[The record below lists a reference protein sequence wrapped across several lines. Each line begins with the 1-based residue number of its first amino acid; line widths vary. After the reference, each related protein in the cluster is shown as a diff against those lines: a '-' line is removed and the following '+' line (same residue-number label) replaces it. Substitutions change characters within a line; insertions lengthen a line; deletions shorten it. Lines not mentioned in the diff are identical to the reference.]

1 MWAPSVER
9 GGGENGWA
17 DGLTGGALRAGPE
30 PPTKTSGEICRL
42 GQCRRREPRSFQQ
55 RRWPTLSWWGAV
67 QWRTCSPPAGAAP
80 RGGLRRWPRLSAVL
94 GRPHGGSGERRH
106 EGSHR
111 SARTW
116 GEVRRWWCQVR
127 TPALVTLGVGWGL
140 LRAGYRLRPGERLRG
155 WKAWHGAD
163 GTPGPALNA
172 SPAARR
178 TPEDCFYGFPAP
190 LFLRSGVICA

>member
-80 RGGLRRWPRLSAVL
+80 GVDCGGGRGYRRCWADPMAGLANAGTRGLTSRR
-94 GRPHGGSGERRH
+94 GHGGGAAVVVSGPDAGAGH
-106 EGSHR
+106 PG
-111 SARTW
+111 
-116 GEVRRWWCQVR
+116 GC
-127 TPALVTLGVGWGL
+127 WGL
-140 LRAGYRLRPGERLRG
+140 LRAGYRLRPGAVAG
-155 WKAWHGAD
+155 WGAWHGTEA
-163 GTPGPALNA
+163 PR
-172 SPAARR
+172 ARLETAFR
-178 TPEDCFYGFPAP
+178 RP
-190 LFLRSGVICA
+190 